1 MAVTLA
7 LKYRPATFEDVTEQA
22 SVISILKNQVATR
35 TNKNCYLFTGS
46 AGTGKTTTA
55 RIFANELNNGKGTPI
70 EVDGA
75 SNNGVE
81 QVRTIIDQAKMRALD
96 SEYKVYIIDEC
107 HALSN
112 AAWQAMLKLIEE
124 PPKNTIFIFCT
135 TDPQKIPA
143 TILSRVQRYDYKK
156 ISLDGVI
163 KRLNHILEQ
172 EIAEG
177 RQLQYDPDALEYIAK
192 IADGGMRDA
201 ITLMD
206 KCLSYNENLS
216 TENVLQALGSA
227 NYDVMFS
234 LLDHILSNRLDDSLV
249 VIEEVYNSGLDLT
262 QFIRQFWLFTLDVY
276 KYAVLQDFKY
286 LQLPA
291 TLKTRLDDILPG
303 LNDDLL
309 TNLLEL
315 NNSLKRETCVKQFV
329 EATLFNWLR
338 K

>member
-1 MAVTLA
+1 MSITLA
-7 LKYRPATFEDVTEQA
+7 LKYRPRTFEDVTEQT
-22 SVISILKNQVATR
+22 SVISILQNQIETK
-35 TNKNCYLFTGS
+35 THKNCYLFTGS

-55 RIFANELNNGKGTPI
+55 RIFANELNSGKGTPI
-70 EVDGA
+70 EIDGA

-81 QVRTIIDQAKMRALD
+81 QVRIIIDQAKMRALD
-96 SEYKVYIIDEC
+96 SEYKIYIIDEC

-163 KRLNHILEQ
+163 ERLTYILEK
-172 EIAEG
+172 EITEG
-177 RQLQYDPDALEYIAK
+177 RHLAYEREAVEYIAK

-206 KCLSYNENLS
+206 KCLSYNEYLN
-216 TENVLQALGSA
+216 TKNVLEALGA
-227 NYDVMFS
+227 VDYNTMCR
-234 LLDHILSNRLDDSLV
+234 LLIAISEAKLETCLEI
-249 VIEEVYNSGLDLT
+249 IEQVYNDGLDLT
-262 QFIRQFWLFTLDVY
+262 QFMKQFWLFVLDVN
-276 KYAVLQDFKY
+276 KYTLFSNFLY
-286 LQLPA
+286 TQLPS
-291 TLKTRLDDILPG
+291 TLQPYMSQLVDGCPE
-303 LNDDLL
+303 NLL
-309 TNLLEL
+309 KNLLEL
-315 NNSLKRETCVKQFV
+315 NANLKRETHVKQYI

-338 K
+338 

>member
-1 MAVTLA
+1 MAITLA
-7 LKYRPATFEDVTEQA
+7 LKYRPTTFGDVTEQA
-22 SVISILKNQVATR
+22 SVISILRNQIT
-35 TNKNCYLFTGS
+35 TKTHKNCYLFTGS

-55 RIFANELNNGKGTPI
+55 RIFANELNQGKGTPI

-81 QVRTIIDQAKMRALD
+81 QVRIIIDQAKMRALD

-156 ISLDGVI
+156 ISLEGVV
-163 KRLNHILEQ
+163 KRLNHILEK
-172 EIAEG
+172 EIEEG
-177 RQLQYDPDALEYIAK
+177 RNIQYEQAAIEYIAK

-206 KCLSYNENLS
+206 KCLSYNEQLS
-216 TENVLQALGSA
+216 TINVLQALGSA
-227 NYDVMFS
+227 NYDTMFK
-234 LLDHILSNRLDDSLV
+234 LLEEILSKKLDDSLIT
-249 VIEEVYNSGLDLT
+249 IEEVYNSGLDLT

-276 KYAVLQDFKY
+276 KYALLEDFKY
-286 LQLPA
+286 LQLPI
-291 TLKTRLDDILPG
+291 TLQSQLDELIPK
-303 LNDDLL
+303 LNDTLL
-309 TNLLEL
+309 TDLLEL
-315 NNSLKRETCVKQFV
+315 NNNLKRETCVKQYV
-329 EATLFNWLR
+329 EATLFDWLR

>member
-7 LKYRPATFEDVTEQA
+7 LKYRPSTFEDVTEQA
-22 SVISILKNQVATR
+22 SVISILKNQVT
-35 TNKNCYLFTGS
+35 TKTHKNCYLFTGS

-55 RIFANELNNGKGTPI
+55 RIFANALNQGKGTPI

-81 QVRTIIDQAKMRALD
+81 QVRIIIDQAKMRALD

-124 PPKNTIFIFCT
+124 PPKNTIFIMCT

-156 ISLDGVI
+156 ISLEGVI
-163 KRLNHILEQ
+163 NRLNYILNQ
-172 EIAEG
+172 EVAEG
-177 RQLQYDPDALEYIAK
+177 RKIEFELAAVEYIAK
-192 IADGGMRDA
+192 VADGGMRDA

-206 KCLSYNENLS
+206 KCLSYSEELT

-227 NYDVMFS
+227 NYDVMCNLLNAINSQDIKAS
-234 LLDHILSNRLDDSLV
+234 LEI
-249 VIEEVYNSGLDLT
+249 IEGVYNDGLDLV
-262 QFIRQFWLFTLDVY
+262 QFMKQFWLFVLDVN
-276 KYAVLQDFKY
+276 KYSLFKDFKY
-286 LQLPA
+286 LQLPVTLQKQLEEFAA
-291 TLKTRLDDILPG
+291 TIPA
-303 LNDDLL
+303 DLL
-309 TNLLEL
+309 ENLLEL
-315 NNSLKRETCVKQFV
+315 NSNLKREVCVKQYL
-329 EATLFNWLR
+329 EATLFSWLR
-338 K
+338 G

>member
-1 MAVTLA
+1 MAITLA
-7 LKYRPATFEDVTEQA
+7 LKYRPAVFEDVTEQA
-22 SVISILKNQVATR
+22 SVISILQNQIT
-35 TNKNCYLFTGS
+35 TKTHKNCYLFTGS

-55 RIFANELNNGKGTPI
+55 RIFANELNQGKGTPI

-81 QVRTIIDQAKMRALD
+81 QVRIIIDQAKMRALD

-156 ISLDGVI
+156 ISLDGVV
-163 KRLNHILEQ
+163 KRLNHILEK
-172 EIAEG
+172 EIEEG
-177 RQLQYDPDALEYIAK
+177 RSLQYEQAAIEYIAK

-227 NYDVMFS
+227 NYDTMFE
-234 LLDHILSNRLDDSLV
+234 LLQHILSEKLDESLV
-249 VIEEVYNSGLDLT
+249 IIEEVYNSGLDLT

-276 KYAVLQDFKY
+276 KYALLEDFKY
-286 LQLPA
+286 LQLPV
-291 TLKTRLDDILPG
+291 TLKTQLDGIIPD
-303 LNDDLL
+303 LNDELL

-315 NNSLKRETCVKQFV
+315 NNNLKRETCVKQYV
-329 EATLFNWLR
+329 EATLFSWLR
-338 K
+338 

>member
-1 MAVTLA
+1 MSITLA
-7 LKYRPATFEDVTEQA
+7 LKYRPKTFEQVTEQG
-22 SVISILKNQVATR
+22 SVIAILRNQLQTG
-35 TNKNCYLFTGS
+35 THKNCYLFTGS

-55 RIFANELNNGKGTPI
+55 RIFANEINKGKGTPI

-81 QVRTIIDQAKMRALD
+81 QVRIIIDQAKMRALD

-156 ISLDGVI
+156 ISLEGVI
-163 KRLNHILEQ
+163 SRLNYILEQ
-172 EIAEG
+172 EIKEG
-177 RQLQYDPDALEYIAK
+177 RNITYEPAAIEYIAK
-192 IADGGMRDA
+192 VADGGMRDA
-201 ITLMD
+201 VTLMD
-206 KCLSYNENLS
+206 KCLSYSENLT
-216 TENVLQALGSA
+216 TENVLQALGSV
-227 NYDVMFS
+227 NYDVLCALMNQIINNNLENS
-234 LLDHILSNRLDDSLV
+234 LEI
-249 VIEEVYNSGLDLT
+249 IEKVYNSGVDLT
-262 QFIRQFWLFTLDVY
+262 QFMKQFWLFTLDVY
-276 KYAVLQDFKY
+276 KYRIFKDFKY
-286 LQLPA
+286 LQLPN
-291 TLKTRLDDILPG
+291 TLKEDLEEFSKQLP
-303 LNDDLL
+303 DDLL

-315 NNSLKRETCVKQFV
+315 NNSLKRETHVKQYI
-329 EATLFNWLR
+329 EATLFEWLR